1 MLVIK
6 NQIDR
11 QWRENLEIET
21 EIETETKT
29 TTKE

>member
-11 QWRENLEIET
+11 QWREKLEIET

>member
-11 QWRENLEIET
+11 QWREKLEIVT

-29 TTKE
+29 TKKE